1 MHPLLKKILD
11 PPLAKVNKS
20 GHVKKLTVTTN
31 NRIQAGF
38 NSVRRRRAKVTGHK
52 INSQIECTI
61 MHQSIPPA
69 PRPPRADPREL
80 AFFFALDGKFPV
92 VGTLELANP
101 PGWGRK
107 KRANAPSSV
116 NSATFFIDYTVQ

>member
-1 MHPLLKKILD
+1 MKFTENIGLPVIYAVAIW
-11 PPLAKVNKS
+11 PV
-20 GHVKKLTVTTN
+20 
-31 NRIQAGF
+31 
-38 NSVRRRRAKVTGHK
+38 
-52 INSQIECTI
+52 

-69 PRPPRADPREL
+69 PRPPGLTPGNWH
-80 AFFFALDGKFPV
+80 FFALDGKFTG

-116 NSATFFIDYTVQ
+116 NSATFFIDRTVQ